1 MRNCFPGACKGSIM
15 PTRSIMNRR
24 QFIDTAALAGGV
36 TIVGGFPLNAAAAED
51 PKAEGETE
59 HFWYRRG
66 PKDPYIDSQRD
77 NRAFAFRD
85 GTILLSEDNGETWPH
100 RAEFPDAGDI
110 TWSCLLKNG
119 NILFATSNKLY
130 LSTDKLKTFAQIT
143 VKDRD
148 GSDYLTHAPGWY
160 FHTLDGVHTWDV
172 DGREMLVW
180 GNYCNVIGG
189 PVPVN
194 IYYSTDQGRTVK
206 IAYSFGINPKYQ
218 QKGAKPGSLLG
229 DPDNPVIARHIH
241 SVAYNPAENAFYA
254 CTGDHDN
261 GGKHECHWLRGVYD
275 RKRDSWTWKVL
286 VSSPSNSRYKS
297 GGINFVDGQLY
308 WAADANGKA
317 PYDRGIFRCDPADLA
332 DPKKHTMLFN
342 PKFPVAMM
350 IIEDGM
356 ILAGHI
362 ALESPF
368 STGIMVSPD
377 MGKTWTESELKEF
390 GRQTAVRFHR
400 KNSDG
405 WFRVDLR
412 TGWVTPNEV
421 LFIKPKP

>member
-1 MRNCFPGACKGSIM
+1 MS
-15 PTRSIMNRR
+15 RR
-24 QFIDTAALAGGV
+24 HFLETAALAGGA
-36 TIVGGFPLNAAAAED
+36 TMAGGFPLNVAAAKE
-51 PKAEGETE
+51 PTAEGETE

-66 PKDPYIDSQRD
+66 PKDLYIDSQRD
-77 NRAFAFRD
+77 NRAFAFRQ
-85 GTILLSEDNGETWPH
+85 GAILLSEDNGKTWPH
-100 RAEFPDAGDI
+100 SAEFPDAKRI
-110 TWSCLLKNG
+110 TWSCFLKNG

-130 LSTDKLKTFAQIT
+130 LSTDKLKTFEQIM

-148 GSDYLTHAPGWY
+148 GSDYPTHAPGWY
-160 FHTLDGVHTWDV
+160 FHTIDGVHTWDV
-172 DGREMLVW
+172 DGKEMLVW

-218 QKGAKPGSLLG
+218 QKAAKPGSLLG
-229 DPDNPVIARHIH
+229 DPKNPVIARHIH

-261 GGKHECHWLRGVYD
+261 GAKRECHWLRGVYD
-275 RKRDSWTWKVL
+275 RKGDTWSWKVL
-286 VSSPSNSRYKS
+286 VSSTSNSRYKS
-297 GGINFVDGQLY
+297 GGIHFVDGKLY
-308 WAADANGKA
+308 WASDANVGKA
-317 PYDRGIFRCDPADLA
+317 PFDRGIFRCAPEDLTDPS
-332 DPKKHTMLFN
+332 KHTMLFN
-342 PKFPVAMM
+342 PKYPVGIM
-350 IIEDGM
+350 IIEDSV

-377 MGKTWTESELKEF
+377 MGTTWAEYDLKEF
-390 GRQTAVRFHR
+390 GKRTLVRFHR
-400 KNSDG
+400 KNNDG

-412 TGWVTPNEV
+412 TAWVTPNEV
-421 LFIKPKP
+421 LFIKPK